1 MCVCRLSYK
10 NTRPYTPGVC
20 VSNREKPKQWSG
32 AFSFCV
38 GVRVALHVIMG
49 VKGAKV
55 DVRGGEREG
64 LLSRHLSRA
73 GPGDVCVCVRV
84 REGT

>member
-1 MCVCRLSYK
+1 MCVCTLSYK

-32 AFSFCV
+32 AFCFCV

-55 DVRGGEREG
+55 DVRGGERG
-64 LLSRHLSRA
+64 ALKSAPVACWPRGRMCLCA
-73 GPGDVCVCVRV
+73 CA
-84 REGT
+84 